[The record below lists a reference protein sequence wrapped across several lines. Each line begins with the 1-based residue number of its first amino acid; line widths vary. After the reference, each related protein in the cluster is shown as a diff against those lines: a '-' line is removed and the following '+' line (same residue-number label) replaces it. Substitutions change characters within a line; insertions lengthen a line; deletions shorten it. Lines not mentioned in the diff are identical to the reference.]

1 MSESAAPAI
10 VILIAED
17 ETLVRMMPSE
27 MLREVDY
34 QVYEGP

>member
-10 VILIAED
+10 VVLIAED
-17 ETLVRMMPSE
+17 ETLVRMIPSQ
-27 MLREVDY
+27 MLQEEGY